1 MNNGSALMGYIAPE
15 RLSAMNMS
23 MAIQGMIWLL
33 KNGEN
38 IVNKSLSE
46 ECGKWQSV
54 GIRTLHRY
62 ATVTTARV
70 AIGTD
75 KHGNVLIIQ
84 TDGKTLAK
92 TRQGLSLHDFAEV
105 LISYGMYNA
114 INLDGGG
121 STTMFYNGTVIN
133 YPADVCERGFCLFL
147 FT

>member
-1 MNNGSALMGYIAPE
+1 MNNGSASMGYIAPE

-62 ATVTTARV
+62 ATVTARV

-92 TRQGLSLHDFAEV
+92 TKQGLSRAPHNFAKV
-105 LISYGMYNA
+105 LISYGMYIVQRNRP
-114 INLDGGG
+114 G
-121 STTMFYNGTVIN
+121 
-133 YPADVCERGFCLFL
+133 RGW
-147 FT
+147 